1 VEIRDEMR
9 HMLARVGWKPD
20 FVEKSV
26 PILPISGWMGDNLIK
41 QSTNMAWW
49 KGMEVVSID
58 NRKVQINCLLDVST
72 PLGGAAAGGR
82 VARGAQGLLGS
93 VVACWLDQH
102 VHTADTRLAVA
113 EDGAELAYFRQQWA
127 MLDACA

>member
-1 VEIRDEMR
+1 MR

-26 PILPISGWMGDNLIK
+26 PVLPISGWMGDNLIK

-49 KGMEVVSID
+49 KGQEVVSLD

-72 PLGGAAAGGR
+72 QLAGCGSRGG
-82 VARGAQGLLGS
+82 QGLLLGCGKTAVGGCLPVAQRMLS
-93 VVACWLDQH
+93 VTVL
-102 VHTADTRLAVA
+102 
-113 EDGAELAYFRQQWA
+113 
-127 MLDACA
+127 

>member
-49 KGMEVVSID
+49 KGMEVVSLD
-58 NRKVQINCLLDVST
+58 NRKVQVNCLLDVST
-72 PLGGAAAGGR
+72 WLVWTALGMIDGMLKWLGAWGLLHDSLVMVWCRKLAAAAG
-82 VARGAQGLLGS
+82 
-93 VVACWLDQH
+93 
-102 VHTADTRLAVA
+102 
-113 EDGAELAYFRQQWA
+113 
-127 MLDACA
+127 

>member
-1 VEIRDEMR
+1 VSPPPCREERYVEIRDEMR

-49 KGMEVVSID
+49 KGMEVVSLD
-58 NRKVQINCLLDVST
+58 NRKVQVNCLLDVST
-72 PLGGAAAGGR
+72 CGCWGGGAGGVLYTYPTQR
-82 VARGAQGLLGS
+82 
-93 VVACWLDQH
+93 D
-102 VHTADTRLAVA
+102 DTVGRRPCC
-113 EDGAELAYFRQQWA
+113 G
-127 MLDACA
+127 